1 LPIYAPIG
9 SPAIGPDGVIFA
21 NTSTGGLAAV
31 SPEGKALWQFVG
43 DDAQPLASPVV
54 GMDGTIYYS
63 TEKHL
68 FAVSAQGEMVWK
80 TLPPTYSFSN
90 PQPRLSPDGKYLF
103 FENSILNAHTGG
115 VIVQDTP
122 GAIDRFL
129 IGTDG
134 RYYLNTRNALN
145 RLTFTPEGL
154 TMETAMKWNQTAL
167 NLSFRYAVEGGI
179 TPHGRVW
186 LLFSSTFDYFR
197 LIWLDFEDTI
207 YTPLDYPYQY
217 SGYLVGIDRNDI
229 SYVCGSN
236 RSTNGSQA
244 SCRANHVGDTAP
256 IWKIELEK
264 GGFMVGGAVI
274 PGRIYISTGE
284 GTLYS
289 IGDPP
294 R

>member
-1 LPIYAPIG
+1 MDAPIG
-9 SPAIGPDGVIFA
+9 SPAIGPDGVIYA

-68 FAVSAQGEMVWK
+68 FAVSPQGQLVWK

-103 FENSILNAHTGG
+103 FENSILNARTGG

-134 RYYLNTRNALN
+134 RYYLNTRNELD

-179 TPHGRVW
+179 TPNGRVW

-207 YTPLDYPYQY
+207 YTPLDYPYHY

-236 RSTNGSQA
+236 RSTSNSQA

-256 IWKIELEK
+256 IWKVELEK

-284 GTLYS
+284 GTLYA